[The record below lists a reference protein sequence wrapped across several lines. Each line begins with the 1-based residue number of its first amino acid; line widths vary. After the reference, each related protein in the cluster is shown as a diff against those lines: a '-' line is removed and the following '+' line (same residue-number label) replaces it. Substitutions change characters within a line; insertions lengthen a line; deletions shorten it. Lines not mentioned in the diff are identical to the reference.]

1 VGSKEP
7 EALILMIFGSQG
19 EGGKGPVIADNKIG
33 VARYKVPL
41 LGFGKFV
48 ESSCL
53 QSGSH
58 DRNGMKRSGRVG
70 KELKK
75 ILVKRTFLHGVP
87 FQEYSVSEY
96 QAREAMA

>member
-19 EGGKGPVIADNKIG
+19 EGGKSPVIPDDKIG
-33 VARYKVPL
+33 IAWFKVPF
-41 LGFGKFV
+41 LGFEKLV

-53 QSGSH
+53 ESGSH

-70 KELKK
+70 KELEK
-75 ILVKRTFLHGVP
+75 ILVKLTFLHGVP
-87 FQEYSVSEY
+87 FQEYSVNEC